1 MAHGINP
8 IIKRETDI
16 NNKVCLT
23 DHHLHHHHHHQHQQH
38 PTEHIMLGAN
48 SGASHPSTVTKMGSR
63 RIFTPQFKLQVLD
76 SYRNDSDCKG
86 NQRATARKY
95 GIHRRQIQK
104 WLQCETNLRS
114 TVSSGNNDCNST
126 SGNKIGASEVKSN
139 GQNQHHIT
147 STTTTTITSATTTNG
162 NQQQQQQPHLSN
174 NTNSVAQESLDKVSR
189 HSVELCNKPNNGFLS
204 PVRSHLLEYT
214 TPVAYESQQQQ
225 QHVVQSPSASLPS
238 CSPVFTSLVGNVGG
252 SNNLNGANAVI
263 PYDLRDYYPHY
274 LVTPSPH
281 HQLQYAHHDDLMS
294 TTTLHPPHYMDIG
307 TTPQAVYTTY
317 GYEMPSV
324 IVAPSAT
331 PPPSAMDLS
340 MHGRQRDVNCE
351 RKQITQM
358 PATWHV
364 PQRTQN
370 PAANSLR
377 VSPVTTTDENAWD
390 LSARKRKCDGS
401 GDTKTGATPPKVVKL
416 FKPYLLSDDDD
427 DFDVVA
433 NEENKKFTKH
443 RQQHDPIIWSNY
455 TTSLSSPTSYDPS
468 NYTSSS
474 MSCSP
479 PITDLNNNN
488 LAINSGRCS
497 TSLPSP
503 HYDAAYH
510 PMASYG
516 SPVSGYD
523 TASSYSSSSECGD
536 SMPPRNTRYAVELK
550 ILAIDSYYNDQMC
563 RGNEEAVADKYSVH
577 RRQVQQWLMQED
589 HLRHQ

>member
-8 IIKRETDI
+8 INKRETDI
-16 NNKVCLT
+16 NKKVCLT
-23 DHHLHHHHHHQHQQH
+23 DHHLHHHHHHQH
-38 PTEHIMLGAN
+38 PAEHIMLGAN
-48 SGASHPSTVTKMGSR
+48 SGASHPSTATKMGSR

-114 TVSSGNNDCNST
+114 TVSSGNNDSNST
-126 SGNKIGASEVKSN
+126 SATKIGASEVKSN
-139 GQNQHHIT
+139 NQNQHHIT

-162 NQQQQQQPHLSN
+162 NQQQLQQPHLSS
-174 NTNSVAQESLDKVSR
+174 NTNSSVQESLDKVSR
-189 HSVELCNKPNNGFLS
+189 HSVELCNKSNNGFLS
-204 PVRSHLLEYT
+204 PVHSHLLEYT
-214 TPVAYESQQQQ
+214 TPVAYESQQH
-225 QHVVQSPSASLPS
+225 QHVVHTPSASLPS
-238 CSPVFTSLVGNVGG
+238 CSPVFSNPVGNVGG
-252 SNNLNGANAVI
+252 SNNISGANAVI

-274 LVTPSPH
+274 LVAPTPH
-281 HQLQYAHHDDLMS
+281 HQQQLQYAHHDELMS
-294 TTTLHPPHYMDIG
+294 ATTLHPPHYSDIG
-307 TTPQAVYTTY
+307 TTPQGVYTTY
-317 GYEMPSV
+317 GYEMTSV

-331 PPPSAMDLS
+331 PPLSAMDLS

-358 PATWHV
+358 PVTCHA

-370 PAANSLR
+370 PAPKHL
-377 VSPVTTTDENAWD
+377 SPVTTTDENAWD
-390 LSARKRKCDGS
+390 LSARKRKCDDS
-401 GDTKTGATPPKVVKL
+401 LETKNGTTPPKVVKL

-427 DFDVVA
+427 DFDVVDK
-433 NEENKKFTKH
+433 EENKKFTKH

-455 TTSLSSPTSYDPS
+455 TTSMSSPASYDPS
-468 NYTSSS
+468 SYSSSS

-488 LAINSGRCS
+488 LAINSSRCS
-497 TSLPSP
+497 TSLGSP
-503 HYDAAYH
+503 HYDATYH

-536 SMPPRNTRYAVELK
+536 SMPPRNTSYAVELK

-589 HLRHQ
+589 HLRNQ